1 MDTMKD
7 TTMQPATDAVI
18 DSLRK
23 VIADCYWPTSPV
35 TINEILDRLE
45 AAEKDVALKEQ
56 VIDALGSELNAVAKE
71 RDALRNEIAYVK
83 EVEFPRKAQAVADA
97 WKGKCKRLEVER
109 DALRAEN
116 AALVDDMNL
125 LRNNNTALRSKIEA
139 AENDAAHQKALA
151 ASALRVAEGWER
163 KCGELRAKVAEI
175 GQQELVAEIVSFG
188 CHDLKEVAWKKG
200 KMPALGSKLYA
211 IPGAHPAPSV
221 PDGWKEGVEAAAR
234 LIDQKA
240 ERYANRFG
248 IDDVGGLSFG
258 QGPHAEI
265 KMDHY
270 TSMIELADEVRAML
284 AARARMSVP
293 EGWKLVPIEPTPTM
307 VKAGLES
314 SHVLNVHRVL
324 VCYDAM
330 IDAAPEAKP

>member
-1 MDTMKD
+1 MIDTKEVWRKINSTDPMDHID
-7 TTMQPATDAVI
+7 LHATI
-18 DSLRK
+18 MTLLPSLL
-23 VIADCYWPTSPV
+23 
-35 TINEILDRLE
+35 NRLE
-45 AAEKDVALKEQ
+45 AAEK
-56 VIDALGSELNAVAKE
+56 ELAE
-71 RDALRNEIAYVK
+71 LRSSMKFRTSLIGRTEA
-83 EVEFPRKAQAVADA
+83 
-97 WKGKCKRLEVER
+97 ER
-109 DALRAEN
+109 DALRAAVRHE
-116 AALVDDMNL
+116 ADCV
-125 LRNNNTALRSKIEA
+125 EA
-139 AENDAAHQKALA
+139 AM
-151 ASALRVAEGWER
+151 AEI
-163 KCGELRAKVAEI
+163 KPLRAKVEAMER
-175 GQQELVAEIVSFG
+175 QESARLVTPTAYRWRYRGAVKWQYGELTEETVQAA
-188 CHDLKEVAWKKG
+188 KEHNHEVQ
-200 KMPALGSKLYA
+200 ALGIL
-211 IPGAHPAPSV
+211 PDAHPAPSV

-314 SHVLNVHRVL
+314 SHALNVHRVL